1 MESLYELQMYLPAW
15 RDELRNE
22 LETNA
27 QGQLQC
33 RQPAIANHLSSNF
46 PDIDVILQY
55 TKPLSSA
62 LTLSSIDESRWVLRN
77 INISKLVKLCE
88 ISFSWGTATG
98 IATKF
103 VNVIWSGMLFR
114 TLLQVFILL
123 LTSES
128 GQ

>member
-27 QGQLQC
+27 QGQLQR

-103 VNVIWSGMLFR
+103 VNVIWSGMLF
-114 TLLQVFILL
+114 
-123 LTSES
+123 
-128 GQ
+128 